1 MRCNIKSHHNSLAV
15 SASKQKQNV
24 YIDIGAFGKDIL
36 YNVAKLRADAAD
48 FIAHDGNVIKRMREK
63 QY

>member
-15 SASKQKQNV
+15 SGSKQNQNG

-36 YNVAKLRADAAD
+36 YNVAELRADAVD
-48 FIAHDGNVIKRMREK
+48 SIA
-63 QY
+63 YA